1 MIDKIFA
8 ILLVL
13 IATFIGA
20 FGALF
25 LKLGSKK
32 LSLDF
37 MGIFKNYKFL
47 LGIFLYGI
55 SALFFL
61 GALRFG
67 KLTVVY
73 PFVSVGYIWIILL
86 SMYFLKEKM
95 NFYKWLGIILII
107 LGVSFIGLST

>member
-25 LKLGSKK
+25 LKISSKNLYLNFK
-32 LSLDF
+32 
-37 MGIFKNYKFL
+37 GIFKNYKFL
-47 LGIFLYGI
+47 LGIFLYGL

-67 KLTVVY
+67 KLTIIY
-73 PFVSVGYIWIILL
+73 PFVSIGYIWIILL

-107 LGVSFIGLST
+107 LGVSFIGLSA